1 MNNYGSKEFRSLMG
15 DAMIR
20 QINTFGLDEIVL
32 GGEVRIAAFDEQG
45 QLRELECG
53 KICQVGRLC
62 RSGYQVVA
70 VDQLPQELHFA
81 VRQIAEYVQTTI
93 PKHFCFGANV
103 RMRIRAGDMFSLRP
117 LLERAFESGALTLT
131 EAYCMMQPKVEAA
144 WRHIVHHSKKESVW
158 QQENA
163 LQELGSL
170 AGLLEKQTQRIFEEH
185 GLFPDSAMRIEGISM
200 PLWIQE

>member
-1 MNNYGSKEFRSLMG
+1 MG
-15 DAMIR
+15 DALIR

-45 QLRELECG
+45 QLRDLECG
-53 KICQVGRLC
+53 EICQVDRLC
-62 RSGYQVVA
+62 RSGYRVVA

-81 VRQIAEYVQTTI
+81 VRQIAEYVQTTTS
-93 PKHFCFGANV
+93 KQFCFGANA
-103 RMRIRAGDMFSLRP
+103 RMRIRAGDMFSLQP
-117 LLERAFESGALTLT
+117 LLARAFESGALTLS

-144 WRHIVHHSKKESVW
+144 WRRIIENSKKESVW
-158 QQENA
+158 QQENT
-163 LQELGSL
+163 LQKLGSL
-170 AGLLEKQTQRIFEEH
+170 ERLLEKQTQRIFEEY